1 MTFTLGSHRVLAVCA
16 HPDDESFG
24 LGAVIAAF
32 GVAGTST
39 RLLVFTRG
47 EASTLGAAP
56 ELPSRRRAELAAA
69 ADALGIADVR
79 ALDHPDGGLAEVST
93 RVLAD
98 EIDGTLGDADLIL
111 TFDVGG
117 ITGHPD
123 HQAAT
128 RAAIAAGRGHGLP
141 VLGWIIPDH
150 IAAQLNREFPTAFV
164 GALTSRSDLVLVVDR
179 ATQHTAMA
187 HHVSQLEDN
196 PVPLRR
202 LELQGDLEHLCHL
215 YRPEGSERI
224 GVRANPD
231 VLDSAVAHA
240 LAAHPSEICGLI
252 GGHDHQLDEA
262 VAVAN
267 IATPPPG
274 RCGFHMDSRGQLRA
288 TRDFEERGLDITGVY
303 HSHPASPP
311 VPSAQDIDLAGDPDI
326 THLIIS
332 TKLGHPE
339 TAAWRIEAGLAEQV
353 RLLGD
358 RVKPLQQRGT

>member
-1 MTFTLGSHRVLAVCA
+1 MIFTLASHRILAVCA

-32 GVAGTST
+32 GVASTPT
-39 RLLVFTRG
+39 RLLCFTRG

-56 ELPSRRRAELAAA
+56 GLPHRRRSELAAA
-69 ADALGIADVR
+69 AGVLGIADVR
-79 ALDHPDGGLAEVST
+79 ALDHPDGGLADVST

-98 EIDGTLGDADLIL
+98 EIDRMLGDVDLIL

-128 RAAIAAGRGHGLP
+128 RAAIDAGRRHGLP

-150 IAAQLNREFPTAFV
+150 IAAQLNRELSTGFV
-164 GALTSRSDLVLVVDR
+164 GASTSRSDLVLVVDR
-179 ATQHTAMA
+179 ATQHAAMA
-187 HHVSQLEDN
+187 HHVSQLQDN

-202 LELQGDLEHLCHL
+202 LELQGDLEHLCYL
-215 YRPEGSERI
+215 YRPDGRERI
-224 GVRANPD
+224 DVRAHPD
-231 VLDSAVAHA
+231 VIDTAVAHA
-240 LAAHPSEICGLI
+240 LAAHPAEICGLI
-252 GGHDHQLDEA
+252 GGHDHRLDEA
-262 VAVAN
+262 TAVAN

-288 TRDFEERGLDITGVY
+288 TRDFEESGLDITGVY
-303 HSHPASPP
+303 HSHPASSP

-339 TAAWRIEAGLAEQV
+339 TAAWRINANLAEQV
-353 RLLGD
+353 SILAD
-358 RVKPLQQRGT
+358 PT